1 VLHPPRLHEL
11 ESEIMDEIWSGG
23 ERSVRDVLQALN
35 ARSDAQRAYTTVMTV
50 MHRLVGKQMLR
61 RQRRGRHDVFVP
73 TITREEYGHAR
84 AEVEVGE
91 LISEYG
97 DVAFA
102 HFAREIGRLDPE
114 RQEQIRRLAR
124 GD

>member
-11 ESEIMDEIWSGG
+11 EKEIMDEIWSGG
-23 ERSVRDVLQALN
+23 ERSVREVLEALN
-35 ARSDAQRAYTTVMTV
+35 ARLEPQRAYTTVMTV

-61 RQRRGRHDVFVP
+61 RERRGRHDVFVP
-73 TITREEYGHAR
+73 TLTREVYGQAR

-91 LISEYG
+91 LISTYG

-102 HFAREIGRLDPE
+102 HFAREIDRLDPE
-114 RQEQIRRLAR
+114 RQEQIRRLAS
-124 GD
+124 GE